1 VRDVAA
7 QDPARAEEVMD
18 WPLRDL
24 FLAFIE
30 RLRQAAVERYRAELL
45 VWAMLAPYQKRSQ
58 KPPQIPS
65 ILK

>member
-1 VRDVAA
+1 MRDVAA